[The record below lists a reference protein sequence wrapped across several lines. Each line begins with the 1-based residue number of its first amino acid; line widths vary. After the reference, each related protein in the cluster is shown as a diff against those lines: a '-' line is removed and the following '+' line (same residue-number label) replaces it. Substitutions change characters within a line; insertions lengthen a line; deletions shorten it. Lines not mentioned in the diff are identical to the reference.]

1 MMKKG
6 IIFLFLVL
14 LTVSI
19 FAEIIPVELVNNA
32 DDSNGLILVSKFRD
46 LIRKSPAYTITYNKT
61 EPHFK
66 IVIDTMDRF
75 QDDKDW
81 EGNSIIYNYTILISM
96 GDIDIYGYNRLGF
109 VGIKHLDSIANVIY
123 SELDE
128 FIDIF
133 LSLIAD
139 TN

>member
-1 MMKKG
+1 MKKG
-6 IIFLFLVL
+6 IMILFLL
-14 LTVSI
+14 LMTMTI
-19 FAEIIPVELVNNA
+19 FAEIIPVEIVNNA

-46 LIRKSPAYTITYNKT
+46 LIRKSPAYTISYNKA

-75 QDDKDW
+75 KDDKDW
-81 EGNSIIYNYTILISM
+81 EGSSIIYNYTILISM
-96 GDIDIYGYNRLGF
+96 GEMDFYGYNQLGF
-109 VGIKHLDSIANVIY
+109 VGKNHLDSIANVIY

-128 FIDIF
+128 FIETF

-139 TN
+139 AY